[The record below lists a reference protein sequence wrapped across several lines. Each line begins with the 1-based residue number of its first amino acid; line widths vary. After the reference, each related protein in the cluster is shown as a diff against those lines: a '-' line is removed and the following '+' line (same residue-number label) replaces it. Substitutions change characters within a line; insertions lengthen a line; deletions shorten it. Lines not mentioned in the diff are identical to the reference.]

1 MDEAAKYARLRFVSG
16 RALTLFAAVTLFVIM
31 WITVVDVVA
40 RDVFNTSIVGLFEV
54 TEILMGI
61 LVFSGVPIITANDG
75 HVSVTLLDP
84 WVGPKLRIIQKILVN
99 ILCVTVLIVLA
110 WRLWHVAERAASYN
124 DVTLFLKAP
133 LAPVAYFMAIMT
145 AVSVPILAV
154 MTFLPDRPKSD
165 WSNNEP
171 SSGDI

>member
-1 MDEAAKYARLRFVSG
+1 MNKPERYVRLRFVSG

-54 TEILMGI
+54 TEILMGV

-75 HVSVTLLDP
+75 HVSVTLLDS

-99 ILCVTVLIVLA
+99 ILCVTVLVVLA

-145 AVSVPILAV
+145 AVSVPILVAL
-154 MTFLPDRPKSD
+154 TFLPDRSK
-165 WSNNEP
+165 NEP